1 MPTSRRSFL
10 KLGFLGTLTLAA
22 AGLAY
27 RGMHKPVVP
36 PAFVLDPEANA
47 ALRAIAGVML
57 AGVIDS
63 PAALERAVKGT
74 VSAISGLPLATQKEV
89 SDLFGLLVLGATRRL
104 LVGLSA
110 PWSDAKPEEI
120 ALFLN
125 GWRTH
130 RIGMLQ
136 AAYFALHD
144 LILGAWYGEPA
155 NWAAIGYPG
164 PMKELA

>member
-1 MPTSRRSFL
+1 MPTSRRAFL

-27 RGMHKPVVP
+27 RSMHKPAEP
-36 PAFVLDPEANA
+36 AAFVLDDEANV

-57 AGVIDS
+57 TGLIDS
-63 PAALERAVKGT
+63 PSALDTAVKGT
-74 VSAISGLPLATQKEV
+74 VNAISGLPLATQKEV

-104 LVGLSA
+104 LAGLSV
-110 PWSDAKPEEI
+110 PWSEAKPEQI
-120 ALFLN
+120 ASVLN

-130 RIGMLQ
+130 RIGLLQ
-136 AAYFALHD
+136 GAYFALHD

-164 PMKELA
+164 PMKVLS